1 MGLDGLILR
10 KKDKMNLE
18 ETKDLMISILERL
31 SYSYSMSEE
40 KNKRGRKYYF
50 CGVGEYRGSEKGFV
64 MYLEGESDPPDRNYE
79 EWIDSDLG
87 KVLHIEDISGSEDMI
102 LKILY
107 EYFKVNPNDYF
118 YNILDWY
125 YTKKEIDRIYN
136 SDDWEDW
143 PYKNPN

>member
-1 MGLDGLILR
+1 MGLSGLILR

-18 ETKDLMISILERL
+18 ETKDLMVSILERF

-40 KNKRGRKYYF
+40 KHKGRKFYT
-50 CGVGEYRGSEKGFV
+50 CGVSEYQGSEKGFV
-64 MYLEGESDPPDRNYE
+64 MYLYGEQDPFDEGQFDFIEC
-79 EWIDSDLG
+79 DLG
-87 KVLHIEDISGSEDMI
+87 NSVYIEDVSGSEDMI

-107 EYFKVNPNDYF
+107 EYFKVHPNDYF
-118 YNILDWY
+118 FDVLDWY
-125 YTKKEIDRIYN
+125 YTKKEIDIIYN

>member
-1 MGLDGLILR
+1 MGLGGIILR

-18 ETKDLMISILERL
+18 ETKKLMSSILDKL
-31 SYSYSMSEE
+31 GYYYGMSE
-40 KNKRGRKYYF
+40 KNKRGRKFYT
-50 CGVGEYRGSEKGFV
+50 CGVSEYQGSEKGFV
-64 MYLEGESDPPDRNYE
+64 IYLYGEQDPFDEGQFDFIEC
-79 EWIDSDLG
+79 DLG

-118 YNILDWY
+118 FDDLDWY
-125 YTKKEIDRIYN
+125 FTKKEIDRIYN

-143 PYKNPN
+143 PYKNLN

>member
-18 ETKDLMISILERL
+18 ETKKLMSSILDKL
-31 SYSYSMSEE
+31 GYYYGMSE
-40 KNKRGRKYYF
+40 KNKRGRKFYT
-50 CGVGEYRGSEKGFV
+50 CGVSEYQGSEKGFV
-64 MYLEGESDPPDRNYE
+64 MYLSGESNPPDRTYE

-125 YTKKEIDRIYN
+125 YKKKEIDRIYN

>member
-18 ETKDLMISILERL
+18 ETKKLMSSILDKL
-31 SYSYSMSEE
+31 GYYYGMSE
-40 KNKRGRKYYF
+40 KNKRGRKFYT
-50 CGVGEYRGSEKGFV
+50 CGVSEYQGSEKGFV
-64 MYLEGESDPPDRNYE
+64 MYLYGEQDPFDEGQFDFIEC
-79 EWIDSDLG
+79 DLG

>member
-1 MGLDGLILR
+1 MGLGGIILR

-18 ETKDLMISILERL
+18 ETKKLMSSILDKL
-31 SYSYSMSEE
+31 GYYYGMSE
-40 KNKRGRKYYF
+40 KNKRGRKFYT
-50 CGVGEYRGSEKGFV
+50 CGVSEYQGAEKGFV
-64 MYLEGESDPPDRNYE
+64 IYLYGESNPPDRTYE

-107 EYFKVNPNDYF
+107 EYFKVHPNDYF
-118 YNILDWY
+118 FDDLDWY
-125 YTKKEIDRIYN
+125 YTKKEIDIIYN